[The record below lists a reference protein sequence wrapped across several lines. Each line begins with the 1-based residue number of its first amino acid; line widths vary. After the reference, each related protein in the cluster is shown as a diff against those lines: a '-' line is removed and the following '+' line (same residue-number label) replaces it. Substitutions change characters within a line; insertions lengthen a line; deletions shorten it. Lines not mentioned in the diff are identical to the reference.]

1 MGIGNVVG
9 CPAAAKKPKY
19 QLGMKDNGKGSV
31 LIYLVDNTGHS
42 EPCGQL
48 LRIGKR
54 TGKVTFLTGIDRK
67 YGFDLNTSGQLRVR
81 SA

>member
-31 LIYLVDNTGHS
+31 LVYLVDNAGNK
-42 EPCGQL
+42 EACGEL
-48 LRIGKR
+48 LKVGKR
-54 TGKVTFLTGIDRK
+54 TGRVTFMRNVSTK
-67 YGFDLNTSGQLRVR
+67 YGFDLNTSGQLKVR
-81 SA
+81 T